1 MDAYETLK
9 DAAKREEYHRLWD
22 VEVKKKTEEE
32 RKSEEEKRR
41 AGKGRV
47 GRFIEMA

>member
-1 MDAYETLK
+1 M
-9 DAAKREEYHRLWD
+9 WD
-22 VEVKKKTEEE
+22 VEVKKKAEEE